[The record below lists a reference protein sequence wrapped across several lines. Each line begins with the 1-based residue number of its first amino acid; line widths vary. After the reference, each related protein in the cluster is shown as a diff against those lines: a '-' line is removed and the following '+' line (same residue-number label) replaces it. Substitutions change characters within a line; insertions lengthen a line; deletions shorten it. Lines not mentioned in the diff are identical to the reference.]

1 MPRTSEQIRQEF
13 IQFFTDRGHTLVP
26 SSSLL
31 PADDPTLLFANAGMN
46 QFKDVF
52 LGTGRRPYSRAVN
65 TQKCIRAGGKHND
78 LEDVGHDTCHQ
89 TFFEMLGNWSFGDY
103 FKAEVIGWAWEL
115 LTDVWG
121 LPKDRMFAT
130 YFGGDESVPV
140 PADEESAELWP
151 KVTDMPAGRVLP
163 FDAKENFWGP
173 GDTGPCGTCS
183 EVHYDMGSG
192 NCDGSRHPGVAC
204 AVNVAGCGRF
214 VELWNLVFIQ
224 FNRDEAGKLEPLPAR
239 HVDTGLGFERVC
251 AVLQGHTSNYDS
263 DVFSP
268 LMDWLAGHCGVGYGS
283 AHETDVAFRVV
294 ADHARAVSF
303 AIADGVLPANE
314 GRGYVIRR
322 ILRRAAR
329 FGRKLGQH
337 EPFIHLL
344 VPVIVEQMGE
354 VFPEIAQRR
363 KQIAETVREEEA
375 AFNRT
380 LDRGLGRF
388 EMELI
393 SKVAEAIHQEHPDAV
408 VHQEVRLDTG
418 EKADLEVVFPE
429 TEQRITIELKS
440 HLRTS
445 LRRLVRRLPQ
455 VSGETAFELY
465 ATYGFP
471 IDLTQL
477 MARERGMT
485 VDVAGFEREMARHR
499 EISAAGAGTF
509 QAAAITGL
517 PETDDSAKYGT
528 APIKA
533 KVLGWVIGEEFV
545 EKGALPEGS
554 EAAVVLDKTRFYGE
568 SGGQVGDT
576 GSLAFRGGRFEVRD
590 TRLVG
595 HCVLHIGTVAEGTLK
610 AGDEVTVQVSA
621 LRADT
626 MRNHTAT
633 HLLNWALRRVL
644 GGRVDQAGSVV
655 EPTRLRFDF
664 THGQAVTGE
673 QLAEAERLVNGR
685 ILADEPVHARQVPL
699 AEAQQIPGVRAV
711 FGEKYPDP
719 VRVVSVDVADPVKD
733 ADETSLVE
741 LCGGTHLARTG
752 QIGFFKIVSEESV
765 AKGIRRITAV
775 TGHEAVRYVQRMDEA
790 VRSASAALRVPV
802 EEIAQR
808 IAAMQKE
815 LKGLRK
821 RPAGGEAGGFRADF
835 VVESAAGKVLIGQ
848 AERAEPAAM
857 RRLCDI
863 ERQKGAAAMM
873 VGAAAEGKV
882 TLVAMVSQALVK
894 AGKVKAGEWVKV
906 AAAVVGGSGGG
917 KPTMAQAGG
926 KDPEKLPGA
935 LQAAEQWV
943 RDRLS

>member
-1 MPRTSEQIRQEF
+1 MARTSEQIRQEF
-13 IQFFTDRGHTLVP
+13 IQFFTDRGHTVVP

-31 PADDPTLLFANAGMN
+31 LADDPTLLFANAGMN

-103 FKAEVIGWAWEL
+103 FKAEAIEWAWEL
-115 LTDVWG
+115 LTGVWG
-121 LPKDRMFAT
+121 IDKNRLYAT

-140 PADEESAELWP
+140 PADEESPELWP

-163 FDAKENFWGP
+163 FDAKENFWSP

-192 NCDGSRHPGVAC
+192 NCDGSRHPGEAC
-204 AVNVAGCGRF
+204 AVNVEGCGRF

-224 FNRDEAGKLEPLPAR
+224 FSRDDAGTLEPLPAN

-251 AVLQGHTSNYDS
+251 AVLQGKRSNYDT
-263 DVFSP
+263 DVFAP
-268 LMDWLAGHCGVGYGS
+268 LMAALTGITGARYGDG
-283 AHETDVAFRVV
+283 ADTDVAMRVA
-294 ADHARAVSF
+294 ADHVRACSF
-303 AIADGVLPANE
+303 AIADGVLPSNE

-329 FGRKLGQH
+329 FGRNLGQH
-337 EPFIHLL
+337 EPFLHML
-344 VPVIVEQMGE
+344 VPVVVEQMGE

-363 KQIAETVREEEA
+363 KQIAETVRDEEES
-375 AFNRT
+375 FNRT
-380 LDRGLGRF
+380 LDRGIDLFDR
-388 EMELI
+388 
-393 SKVAEAIHQEHPDAV
+393 VAADADR
-408 VHQEVRLDTG
+408 QL
-418 EKADLEVVFPE
+418 
-429 TEQRITIELKS
+429 
-440 HLRTS
+440 
-445 LRRLVRRLPQ
+445 
-455 VSGETAFELY
+455 SGAVAFELY

-471 IDLTQL
+471 VDLTQL
-477 MARERGMT
+477 MAAERGLT
-485 VDVAGFEREMARHR
+485 VDMPGYEDEMARHR
-499 EISAAGAGTF
+499 EISAAGGGTF

-517 PETDDSAKYGT
+517 PETDDTAKYETG
-528 APIKA
+528 PVQA
-533 KVLGWVIGEEFV
+533 KVLGWVVGENFV
-545 EKGALPEGS
+545 KQGALGEGA
-554 EAAVVLDKTRFYGE
+554 EAAVVLDKTPFYGE
-568 SGGQVGDT
+568 AGGQVGDT
-576 GSLAFRGGRFEVRD
+576 GSLAFRGGRFDVRD
-590 TRLVG
+590 AKLVG
-595 HCVLHIGTVAEGTLK
+595 HCVLHTGIVAEGTLK
-610 AGDEVTVQVSA
+610 VGAEVTVQVGAS
-621 LRADT
+621 RADA

-655 EPTRLRFDF
+655 EPARLRFDF
-664 THGQAVTGE
+664 THGQAVTAE
-673 QLAEAERLVNGR
+673 QLAEAERLVNER
-685 ILADEPVHARQVPL
+685 ILADEAVSARQVPL
-699 AEAQQIPGVRAV
+699 AEARQIAGVRAV

-719 VRVVSVDVADPVKD
+719 VRVVSVGVADPVKD
-733 ADETSLVE
+733 ADDTSLVE
-741 LCGGTHLARTG
+741 FCGGTHVERTSE
-752 QIGFFKIVSEESV
+752 IGFFKIVSEESV

-802 EEIAQR
+802 EEIGQR

-821 RPAGGEAGGFRADF
+821 RPAGGGAGGFRADF

-848 AERAEPAAM
+848 AEAADAAAM
-857 RRLCDI
+857 RGLCDV

-873 VGAAAEGKV
+873 VGAADEDKV

-894 AGKVKAGEWVKV
+894 AGKVKAGEWVQA

-926 KDPEKLPGA
+926 KEPDKLPEA
-935 LQAAEQWV
+935 LQAAERWI
-943 RDRLS
+943 RERLA